1 MMRTCPNVSSPVIPA
16 RGDRDNRCVVELFH
30 SHASANPK
38 ALAVAQ
44 GSATLTYGE
53 LDARANLL
61 ARHLTCFSLGREA
74 AVGLCLDHS
83 LDFVVAALAILKAG
97 AAYLPLDS
105 THPAERLCAM
115 LKDAGARILITDSR
129 HCQDLADGPWST
141 INLDDSEH
149 VFSAKP
155 AGAPKVRIEP
165 DMLAYLIYTSGS
177 TGKPK
182 AVEVTHGNLM
192 NLALWHRRA
201 FDIAPSD
208 RAPFM
213 AAVGFDAAVWE
224 LWPYLTAGASLHL
237 LGDKS
242 IYGVPKL
249 LCDWLVGQGITIA
262 FVPTPLAEQ
271 LINLDWPPETPLR
284 VMLTG
289 ADTLH
294 EYPPRDLPFLL
305 VNNYGPTECT
315 VVATSGIV
323 DPTVRGAGLLP
334 TIGKPIDN
342 TQVYILD
349 TNLRSVPTGQ
359 LGELYIG
366 GAAVARG
373 YRNDPELTAQRFV
386 RDPFG
391 SNPEDRLYRTGD
403 FGYFLDDGRIAFS
416 GRKDDQVK
424 IRGRRIEPNEIIA
437 VLRRHPGV
445 RTSTVVAREDAT
457 GNKYLVAYVVANPG
471 SELTSKALREF
482 LLTFLPAYML
492 PTVFVQLEELP
503 LSSHGKVNRQAL
515 PVPDAANTL
524 RDEALTLP
532 RTDLEAQV
540 SAIIGELLGTND
552 FGVND
557 NFFLLGGDS
566 FLCIQ
571 LIVGV
576 EEKFGVEV
584 PLGTLFEAP
593 TVAGLSAQ
601 IAQLR
606 AGRVQE
612 GKKSVAA

>member
-1 MMRTCPNVSSPVIPA
+1 MRTCPNVFSPVIPA
-16 RGDRDNRCVVELFH
+16 RGERDNRCVVELVH

-38 ALAVAQ
+38 ALAVAH
-44 GSATLTYGE
+44 GSARLTYGE

-61 ARHLTCFSLGREA
+61 ARRLMCFSLGREA
-74 AVGLCLDHS
+74 VIGLCLDHS
-83 LDFVVAALAILKAG
+83 LDFVAAALAILKAG

-105 THPAERLCAM
+105 THPAERLYAM

-129 HCQDLADGPWST
+129 HGLDLADGPWST

-149 VFSAKP
+149 ALSAEP
-155 AGAPKVRIEP
+155 TGPSKVRIEP
-165 DMLAYLIYTSGS
+165 GMLAYLIYTSGS

-182 AVEVTHGNLM
+182 AVEVTHGSLM
-192 NLALWHRRA
+192 NLARWHRRT
-201 FDIAPSD
+201 FNIGPSD
-208 RAPFM
+208 RAPFI

-237 LGDKS
+237 LRDKS
-242 IYGVPKL
+242 MYTAPQSL
-249 LCDWLVGQGITIA
+249 RDWLLGQGITIA

-334 TIGKPIDN
+334 TLGKPIDN

-349 TNLRSVPTGQ
+349 HTLRSVPTGQ

-386 RDPFG
+386 RDPFS
-391 SNPEDRLYRTGD
+391 SNPGDRLYRTGD

-424 IRGRRIEPNEIIA
+424 IRGHRVEPNEIVAALGLHPA
-437 VLRRHPGV
+437 VQA
-445 RTSTVVAREDAT
+445 STVVAREDAT
-457 GNKYLVAYVVANPG
+457 GNKYLVAYVVANQG

-482 LLTFLPAYML
+482 LRTFLPVYML
-492 PTVFVQLEELP
+492 PAVFVQLKELP
-503 LSSHGKVNRQAL
+503 LSPHGKVDRHVL
-515 PVPDAANTL
+515 PVPDAENTL
-524 RDEALTLP
+524 RDEVLTLP

-540 SAIIGELLGTND
+540 GALIAALLGTN
-552 FGVND
+552 GLGMND
-557 NFFLLGGDS
+557 NFFLLGGTS
-566 FLCIQ
+566 FLGIQ
-571 LIVGV
+571 VIDGLR
-576 EEKFGVEV
+576 EKFGVEV

-593 TVAGLSAQ
+593 TVAGLSAE
-601 IAQLR
+601 IARLR
-606 AGRVQE
+606 AGRVQVGE
-612 GKKSVAA
+612 NRVAA

>member
-1 MMRTCPNVSSPVIPA
+1 MPTCPNVFAPVIPA
-16 RGDRDNRCVVELFH
+16 RGNRDDRCVVELVH

-38 ALAVAQ
+38 ALAIAH
-44 GSATLTYGE
+44 GSAKLTYGE

-61 ARHLTCFSLGREA
+61 ARHLMCFSLGREA
-74 AVGLCLDHS
+74 VVGLCLDHS

-97 AAYLPLDS
+97 GAYLPLDS
-105 THPAERLCAM
+105 THPAERLGAM

-129 HCQDLADGPWST
+129 HCLDLADGPWST
-141 INLDDSEH
+141 LNLDDSEH
-149 VFSAKP
+149 LFSAEP
-155 AGAPKVRIEP
+155 TGPPKVPIEP
-165 DMLAYLIYTSGS
+165 GMLAYLIYTSGS

-182 AVEVTHGNLM
+182 AVEVTHGSLM
-192 NLALWHRRA
+192 NLTLWHRHT
-201 FDIAPSD
+201 FNIGPSD
-208 RAPFM
+208 RAPFT

-237 LGDKS
+237 LRDKS
-242 IYGVPKL
+242 IYTVPQSL
-249 LCDWLVGQGITIA
+249 RDWLLEQGITIA

-271 LINLDWPPETPLR
+271 LINLDWLPQTPLR

-323 DPTVRGAGLLP
+323 DPTVRDAGLLP

-349 TNLRSVPTGQ
+349 PNLRSVSSGK

-373 YRNDPELTAQRFV
+373 YRNDPELTAERFV
-386 RDPFG
+386 RNPFS

-424 IRGRRIEPNEIIA
+424 IRGHRVEPGEIVA
-437 VLRRHPGV
+437 VLGLHPVV
-445 RTSTVVAREDAT
+445 RASTVVAREDPN
-457 GNKYLVAYVVANPG
+457 GNKYLVAYVVANQG

-482 LLTFLPAYML
+482 LRTFLPAYML
-492 PTVFVQLEELP
+492 PAVFVQLEELP
-503 LSSHGKVNRQAL
+503 LSPHGKVDRQVL
-515 PVPDAANTL
+515 PVPDAENTL
-524 RDEALTLP
+524 RDEVLTLP

-540 SAIIGELLGTND
+540 RGLIAGLLGTNEL
-552 FGVND
+552 GMND
-557 NFFLLGGDS
+557 NFFLLGGTS
-566 FLCIQ
+566 FLGIQ
-571 LIVGV
+571 LIDGLR
-576 EEKFGVEV
+576 EKFGVEV
-584 PLGTLFEAP
+584 PLSTLFEAP

-601 IAQLR
+601 IVQLR
-606 AGRVQE
+606 AGVPAGE
-612 GKKSVAA
+612 KSVAA